1 MEATAKFDFSASGED
16 ELSFRAGDVL
26 KILSAEDDW
35 CKAELKSCEG
45 FVPKNFIDLCIP
57 SWFHEGITRH
67 QAENKLR
74 GKGVGCFIVR
84 ASQNSPGD
92 FSISVRHEDDVQHFK
107 VIKDTKGNYFLWS
120 EKFPSLNKL
129 VEYYKTSSISKHT
142 QIFLR
147 DETSKEQQ
155 DPCVWSLVKRT
166 QETLH
171 LSGTAGKES
180 AAPGHKKDG
189 DHYSPRPTKKD
200 CHGRSLDIQGGLQS
214 QRNHGEGHAPSMFR
228 RHTDP
233 VQQPQERLGR
243 SLDIQGGL
251 QSLRNHGEG
260 HAPSMFRRHTDP
272 VQQPQRTQWVRA
284 MYDFEAVEC
293 DELAFCNGDIIE
305 VLDSSDPSWWK
316 GCLHGEFGLF
326 PANYV
331 TPVNPHCL

>member
-57 SWFHEGITRH
+57 
-67 QAENKLR
+67 
-74 GKGVGCFIVR
+74 
-84 ASQNSPGD
+84 
-92 FSISVRHEDDVQHFK
+92 RHEDDVQHFK

>member
-1 MEATAKFDFSASGED
+1 MEAIAKFDFNASGED

-26 KILSAEDDW
+26 KILSSQDDW
-35 CKAELKSCEG
+35 YKAELKSYEG
-45 FVPKNFIDLCIP
+45 YVPKNFIDLHIP
-57 SWFHEGITRH
+57 SWFHEGVSRH

-74 GKGVGCFIVR
+74 EKGVGCFIVR

-107 VIKDTKGNYFLWS
+107 VMKDTKGNYFLWS

-129 VEYYKTSSISKHT
+129 VEYYKTFSISKHT
-142 QIFLR
+142 QIFLK

-155 DPCVWSLVKRT
+155 DTCVWSLAKRA
-166 QETLH
+166 QEALH
-171 LSGTAGKES
+171 LSGAAVKES
-180 AAPGHKKDG
+180 GAPGHKKDG
-189 DHYSPRPTKKD
+189 DHYSPRLPKQD
-200 CHGRSLDIQGGLQS
+200 WHGRSLDIQGALQS
-214 QRNHGEGHAPSMFR
+214 Q
-228 RHTDP
+228 
-233 VQQPQERLGR
+233 
-243 SLDIQGGL
+243 
-251 QSLRNHGEG
+251 RNHGEG

-293 DELAFCNGDIIE
+293 DELGFCNGDIIE

-331 TPVNPHCL
+331 APVNPHCL